1 MRVTI
6 AGAGN
11 VGRSIARELIANGHS
26 VLLIDRAPAAIKP
39 ASVPEAEWLLADA
52 CELDSLAE
60 ARLDTSDVSIAATG
74 DDKVNLVHSLLAKTE
89 FGVPRT
95 VGRVNHP
102 GNEWLFDD
110 MWGVDVAVSTP
121 RLMCALVE
129 EAVTV
134 GDLVRLM
141 TFQKGRTNL
150 VEMTLPDSSPT
161 VGRRIGEIS
170 WPGETVL
177 TAIIRDGRGM
187 APDRDGA
194 LEAGDELLFLIDPDH
209 ESELSRFLS
218 PRSHI
223 GVPAEELDLRAAR
236 MDEPARP
243 GLTPSVVSTGPVAPA
258 PLKVLDESSAPADET
273 LAPASHPAMDEEP
286 DLPFDE

>member
-26 VLLIDRAPAAIKP
+26 VLLIDRSPSAIKP

-52 CELDSLAE
+52 CELESLAE
-60 ARLDTSDVSIAATG
+60 AHLDTSDVSIAATG

-150 VEMTLPDSSPT
+150 VEMTLPEDSPT
-161 VGRRIGEIS
+161 VGRRIGEIN

-194 LEAGDELLFLIDPDH
+194 LEAGDELMFLIDPDH
-209 ESELSRFLS
+209 EAELSRFLS
-218 PRSHI
+218 PRGNV
-223 GVPAEELDLRAAR
+223 GVQAHDLDHRAAPVAKAP
-236 MDEPARP
+236 EPAPRP
-243 GLTPSVVSTGPVAPA
+243 VVPTGPVAPA
-258 PLKVLDESSAPADET
+258 PLKVLSDDARQPVDRPAPTAHAPAVD
-273 LAPASHPAMDEEP
+273 EP

>member
-11 VGRSIARELIANGHS
+11 VGRSIAKELIANGHS
-26 VLLIDRAPAAIKP
+26 VLLIDRAPSAIKP

-95 VGRVNHP
+95 VARVNHP

-161 VGRRIGEIS
+161 VGRRIGEIN

-194 LEAGDELLFLIDPDH
+194 LEAGDELMFLIDPDH
-209 ESELSRFLS
+209 ETELSRFLS
-218 PRSHI
+218 PRAHV
-223 GVPAEELDLRAAR
+223 GVQAHDLDHRASPVEEAPAPAPRAAIPSG
-236 MDEPARP
+236 PA
-243 GLTPSVVSTGPVAPA
+243 APT
-258 PLKVLDESSAPADET
+258 PLKVLTEDLPATHEHAGPSTRAAATD
-273 LAPASHPAMDEEP
+273 EP
-286 DLPFDE
+286 DLPFEE

>member
-1 MRVTI
+1 
-6 AGAGN
+6 
-11 VGRSIARELIANGHS
+11 
-26 VLLIDRAPAAIKP
+26 
-39 ASVPEAEWLLADA
+39 
-52 CELDSLAE
+52 
-60 ARLDTSDVSIAATG
+60 
-74 DDKVNLVHSLLAKTE
+74 
-89 FGVPRT
+89 
-95 VGRVNHP
+95 
-102 GNEWLFDD
+102 
-110 MWGVDVAVSTP
+110 
-121 RLMCALVE
+121 VE

-161 VGRRIGEIS
+161 VGRRIGEIN

-209 ESELSRFLS
+209 ETELSRFLS

-223 GVPAEELDLRAAR
+223 GIQPYELDHRLASVEEA
-236 MDEPARP
+236 P
-243 GLTPSVVSTGPVAPA
+243 GDAVRHVVVPDAPA
-258 PLKVLDESSAPADET
+258 APTPLKVLTEDSAV
-273 LAPASHPAMDEEP
+273 ASEHKAASRSAATTDEP
-286 DLPFDE
+286 DLPFEE

>member
-26 VLLIDRAPAAIKP
+26 VLLIDRAPGAIKP

-52 CELDSLAE
+52 CELESLAE
-60 ARLDTSDVSIAATG
+60 AHLETSDVSIAATG
-74 DDKVNLVHSLLAKTE
+74 DDKANLVHSLLAKTE

-150 VEMTLPDSSPT
+150 VEMKLPEDSPT

-194 LEAGDELLFLIDPDH
+194 LEAGDELMFLIDPDH
-209 ESELSRFLS
+209 EGELSRFLS
-218 PRSHI
+218 PRRHV
-223 GVPAEELDLRAAR
+223 GGQAHDLDHRAAPVA
-236 MDEPARP
+236 EAPAPRP
-243 GLTPSVVSTGPVAPA
+243 IVPTGPVAPA
-258 PLKVLDESSAPADET
+258 PLKVLAEDQPAMTESAAPT
-273 LAPASHPAMDEEP
+273 HHSPAMDEP

>member
-11 VGRSIARELIANGHS
+11 VGRSIAKELIANGHS
-26 VLLIDRAPAAIKP
+26 VLLIDRAPDAIKP

-52 CELDSLAE
+52 CELASLAE

-95 VGRVNHP
+95 VARVNHP
-102 GNEWLFDD
+102 NNEWLFDN

-141 TFQKGRTNL
+141 TFQKGRRT
-150 VEMTLPDSSPT
+150 
-161 VGRRIGEIS
+161 S
-170 WPGETVL
+170 W
-177 TAIIRDGRGM
+177 R
-187 APDRDGA
+187 
-194 LEAGDELLFLIDPDH
+194 
-209 ESELSRFLS
+209 
-218 PRSHI
+218 
-223 GVPAEELDLRAAR
+223 
-236 MDEPARP
+236 
-243 GLTPSVVSTGPVAPA
+243 
-258 PLKVLDESSAPADET
+258 
-273 LAPASHPAMDEEP
+273 
-286 DLPFDE
+286 

>member
-1 MRVTI
+1 M
-6 AGAGN
+6 
-11 VGRSIARELIANGHS
+11 
-26 VLLIDRAPAAIKP
+26 
-39 ASVPEAEWLLADA
+39 PEAEWLLADA

-89 FGVPRT
+89 FGVSRT
-95 VGRVNHP
+95 VARVNHP

-161 VGRRIGEIS
+161 VGRRVGEIN

-194 LEAGDELLFLIDPDH
+194 LEAGDELMFLIDPDH
-209 ESELSRFLS
+209 ETELSRFLS
-218 PRSHI
+218 PRAHI
-223 GVPAEELDLRAAR
+223 GVRADDLDHRASPVEEAL
-236 MDEPARP
+236 
-243 GLTPSVVSTGPVAPA
+243 APA
-258 PLKVLDESSAPADET
+258 PGAAIPSGPAAPTPLKVLAKDLPATHEH
-273 LAPASHPAMDEEP
+273 AGPATHAAATDEP
-286 DLPFDE
+286 DLPFEE